1 MIKVFQVAEWISVMP
16 ETNRICETTVR
27 NCPACRTVDG
37 KAFGHKG
44 HYDLLTCN
52 TCGTMY
58 TSIVPEAENSEDYD
72 TYYTES
78 NLSAPDFIHLR
89 LDQIV
94 AQFSPY
100 RRTNRLLD
108 IGCGA
113 GSLLKAAGRA
123 GWQAEGLDISK
134 TAIDHVRASGFP
146 AFLGQLSD
154 ANYPGAHFDVV
165 TASELME
172 HVPDPESLVA
182 EIARILRPG
191 GLWWATTPHATGLSS
206 QLLGLKWSVIS
217 PPEHLH
223 LFSINGIKILL
234 LNHGFHSVRI
244 RTEGV
249 NPAELLQAARVW
261 KKAETANFAGADR
274 VRTGYQLNETF
285 SSSSSLRAIKHV
297 ANGILRLGRLGD
309 SLKIWAER

>member
-1 MIKVFQVAEWISVMP
+1 MLVARTKLANSDKVALRS
-16 ETNRICETTVR
+16 
-27 NCPACRTVDG
+27 CPACHLANFRTRG
-37 KAFGHKG
+37 KKSNF
-44 HYDLLTCN
+44 DLLICN
-52 TCGTMY
+52 SCGTLY
-58 TSIVPEAENSEDYD
+58 TSIVPEADNSEDYD

-78 NLSAPDFIHLR
+78 NLSDPKFIHLR

-94 AQFSPY
+94 ERFAAY
-100 RRTNRLLD
+100 RKTNRLLD

-113 GSLLKAAGRA
+113 GSLLKAADRA
-123 GWQAEGLDISK
+123 GWLAEGLDISK
-134 TAIDHVRASGFP
+134 TAIDHVRASGFQ

-154 ANYPGAHFDVV
+154 ANYPDAYFDVV
-165 TASELME
+165 TASELLE
-172 HVPDPESLVA
+172 HVPDPQSLIA

-191 GLWWATTPHATGLSS
+191 GLWWATTPNATGLSS
-206 QLLGLKWSVIS
+206 QVLGLRWSVIS

-223 LFSINGIKILL
+223 LFSIDGIKTLL
-234 LNHGFHSVRI
+234 LNHGFHSVKI

-261 KKAETANFAGADR
+261 KKAETNFAGADR

-285 SSSSSLRAIKHV
+285 SSSSSLRAIKHL